1 MSMASSSSTGWEMMR
16 DLRLVRN
23 GSTGFT
29 KLTLD
34 ADGIARIRLVG
45 GCHLVDRPTTIGDL
59 VVKAG
64 FRGFDLTSVT
74 TYTDRNVLVS
84 RDASALTGS
93 VSVDLGF
100 PKNR

>member
-1 MSMASSSSTGWEMMR
+1 MAHRLFAGPTGWEMMR

-45 GCHLVDRPTTIGDL
+45 DCHLVDRPTTIGDPERRP
-59 VVKAG
+59 ASG
-64 FRGFDLTSVT
+64 
-74 TYTDRNVLVS
+74 RNGCGRWPVAV
-84 RDASALTGS
+84 
-93 VSVDLGF
+93 
-100 PKNR
+100 